1 MRLHA
6 KGTVGSFGGRKL
18 MDPPLC
24 ISCNSYKNDVKQ
36 CNSLFKE
43 MGVGGGGGD
52 DQTHTQNPT
61 TLSEYIVN

>member
-43 MGVGGGGGD
+43 MGGGGGM
-52 DQTHTQNPT
+52 TRHIHKTPPHYPST
-61 TLSEYIVN
+61 